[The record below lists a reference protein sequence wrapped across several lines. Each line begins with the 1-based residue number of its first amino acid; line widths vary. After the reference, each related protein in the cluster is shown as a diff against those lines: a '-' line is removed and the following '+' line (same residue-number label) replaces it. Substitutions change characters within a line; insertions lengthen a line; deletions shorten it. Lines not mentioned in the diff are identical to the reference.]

1 MAPAEIERIA
11 TGDAGFA
18 ARFGALERRRS
29 AERAELQD
37 RVAAIVDD
45 VRRRGDDAVLDAIER
60 FDGYRLRP
68 EELVVADTELE
79 ASAAR
84 LPRADHE
91 ALELAAERVRRF
103 HSLHVPASWTSQ
115 APDERLGQIVRPIA
129 RVGLYVPAGAA
140 PLASTTL
147 MLGIP
152 AEVAG
157 VPERQMCS
165 PGKQLHPAVAA
176 AARLARVTRVCRV
189 GGAHAIAALAFG
201 TERIHRVDKIVGP
214 GTAHTQEAKRQ
225 VFGQVAIDS
234 EAGPSEVFIVAD
246 SAARA
251 DFVAADLL
259 AQAEHDPLASV
270 VLATPSA
277 ELAAAVSAEISS
289 QLPALSRESTARRSL
304 GDRSLLIVTRDLVE
318 ACELANRYGA
328 EHLQLC
334 VADPDECLSRID
346 CAGAIFLGGYSPVP
360 IGDYAAGP
368 SHVLPT
374 GGTARFFSVVGVED
388 FQRRISLID
397 LSEAAFRR
405 IAPAAV
411 RLARLEGLDAH
422 ARALEIRL
430 ESRPAGLDR
439 KP

>member
-1 MAPAEIERIA
+1 MTAALELGLVDVR
-11 TGDAGFA
+11 DAGFA
-18 ARFGALERRRS
+18 ARFAALEQRRS
-29 AERAELQD
+29 VERSQLQE
-37 RVAAIVDD
+37 RVALIVDD

-60 FDGYRLRP
+60 FDGYRLSS
-68 EELVVADTELE
+68 EELVVGEAELE
-79 ASAAR
+79 AGAAR
-84 LPRADHE
+84 LAREDRE
-91 ALELAAERVRRF
+91 ALELASERVHSF
-103 HSLHVPASWTSQ
+103 HRLHVPATWTSEG
-115 APDERLGQIVRPIA
+115 ADERLGQIVRPIA
-129 RVGLYVPAGAA
+129 RVGIYVPGGVA

-157 VPERQMCS
+157 VPERHMCS
-165 PGKQLHPAVAA
+165 PGKQLHPALAA
-176 AARLARVTRVCRV
+176 AARLARMTQVYRV
-189 GGAHAIAALAFG
+189 GGAQAIAALAFG
-201 TERIHRVDKIVGP
+201 TERIARVDKIVGP

-234 EAGPSEVFIVAD
+234 EAGPSEVFVIAD
-246 SAARA
+246 ASARP

-277 ELAAAVSAEISS
+277 ELAAAVHTEIGR
-289 QLPALSRESTARRSL
+289 QLAKLSRESTARNSL
-304 GDRSLLIVTRDLVE
+304 RDRGLLIVTRDLAQ

-334 VADPDECLSRID
+334 VAEPDRWLSRIE
-346 CAGAIFLGGYSPVP
+346 CAGAIFLGSYSPVP

-374 GGTARFFSVVGVED
+374 GGTARFFSGIGVED
-388 FQRRISLID
+388 FQHRMSLID
-397 LSEAAFRR
+397 LKASAFRR

-430 ESRPAGLDR
+430 YETKEP
-439 KP
+439 